1 MVRQQS
7 IHEFRQQN
15 ASQEA
20 EMSPVWVSKQTAAPN
35 IDPGSYVLELINVR
49 EVQVDDF
56 DNPGQKAARIELTFA
71 IREDAAREGA
81 QFTDLCT
88 VRLGPKSKLG
98 QIMSALN
105 GGMPVPDAI
114 DLETAISRRM
124 RAAIRRKDNGFNQ
137 VIAETATPVAPVDS
151 DKV

>member
-1 MVRQQS
+1 
-7 IHEFRQQN
+7 
-15 ASQEA
+15 
-20 EMSPVWVSKQTAAPN
+20 MSPVWVSKQTAAPN
-35 IDPGSYVLELINVR
+35 IDPGSYVMELVNVR

-56 DNPGQKAARIELTFA
+56 DFPGQKVARIELTFT
-71 IREDAAREGA
+71 IREDAAWEGA

-105 GGMPVPDAI
+105 GGVPMPDGDI
-114 DLETAISRRM
+114 DLETAIGRRM

-137 VIAETATPVAPVDS
+137 VIAETAVPLDPALHRD
-151 DKV
+151 D